1 MPLPLVSHLKSR
13 IGAAL
18 GLAVIPVI
26 VLSAQV
32 PPRAQA
38 PSATGPTAPS
48 LTTSPPSPSA
58 VTPPPTEAPPGMVTM
73 QSVLSSRSPTDLP
86 APAASAPSTT
96 ATVPPQ
102 PAAAPAAQQSGVLPA
117 AKPAI
122 TPATS
127 LSPPAPGP
135 APVATTRVAISQGD
149 TAAPRINAQIND
161 AYNALVARQFDSA
174 RQLYQQALRA
184 EPGNVDALLGLAAI
198 AQHDNRPDEAQRH
211 FMAILNIDPRNALAQ
226 AGLAAMIG
234 RADPQAAETRLK
246 QLIAREPSAPLYF
259 NLGNVHA
266 EQGQWP
272 QAQQAYFQA
281 HNLDPRNPDYA
292 YNLAVGLEH
301 LGQQKIALDYYR
313 KALQLATD
321 KGAVNF
327 DTARIQARI
336 AQLSAQIR

>member
-1 MPLPLVSHLKSR
+1 
-13 IGAAL
+13 
-18 GLAVIPVI
+18 
-26 VLSAQV
+26 
-32 PPRAQA
+32 
-38 PSATGPTAPS
+38 
-48 LTTSPPSPSA
+48 
-58 VTPPPTEAPPGMVTM
+58 M

-246 QLIAREPSAPLYF
+246 QLIAREPSAAYLHF
-259 NLGNVHA
+259 VLGNTYVD
-266 EQGQWP
+266 QKRWP
-272 QAQQAYFQA
+272 DAQQAYFQA
-281 HNLDPRNPDYA
+281 HQLQPDNPDYA
-292 YNLAVGLEH
+292 FNLAV
-301 LGQQKIALDYYR
+301 ALWLLR
-313 KALQLATD
+313 
-321 KGAVNF
+321 
-327 DTARIQARI
+327 ARQSRRV
-336 AQLSAQIR
+336 SASPA